1 MTSLDFEQGLIQLES
16 KIAELRRLSSSGGDE
31 VDLSAEIDKLESK
44 RERQLADLYKQLNGA
59 QKVQVARH
67 PERPHYS
74 DYLAALITDFVEL
87 AGDRLFAED
96 QALYGGLG
104 RFNGRAVV
112 VIGQEKGHN
121 TASRIAHNFGMAR
134 PEGYRKAVRLMR
146 LAERFGLPVLSFIDT
161 AGAYPGV
168 GAEQRGQAEAI
179 AKAVETCL
187 DIKVPLIAVIIGEGG
202 SGGAIAIAAANQV
215 LMLEHAIYSVIS
227 PEGAASILWKDASH
241 AKEAVEALKTTAQ
254 DLKALGAI
262 DDIVAEP
269 VGGAHRHHEQTFAA
283 TRQAITV
290 ALEQLVNQDGATL
303 REARRRKFLDIGS
316 QL

>member
-168 GAEQRGQAEAI
+168 GAEQRGQ
-179 AKAVETCL
+179 
-187 DIKVPLIAVIIGEGG
+187 PGHRRGG
-202 SGGAIAIAAANQV
+202 GDLPEHQGAADCGDYRRGRLGRRDCHCSNQSGADARACNLLGDQ
-215 LMLEHAIYSVIS
+215 S
-227 PEGAASILWKDASH
+227 EGAASILWK
-241 AKEAVEALKTTAQ
+241 
-254 DLKALGAI
+254 
-262 DDIVAEP
+262 EP
-269 VGGAHRHHEQTFAA
+269 
-283 TRQAITV
+283 
-290 ALEQLVNQDGATL
+290 ATL
-303 REARRRKFLDIGS
+303 KRRSKR
-316 QL
+316 